1 MLLINFGKIMNKIF
15 YHKSPPML
23 NDRLSVWARMDGPFV
38 QQQQV
43 QPTSTLLNQIP
54 NPMKGWTKNKKL
66 VRGLMIF
73 PGTKWCGAGDVA
85 DSYDDLGYHR
95 EADKCCR

>member
-1 MLLINFGKIMNKIF
+1 MT
-15 YHKSPPML
+15 PMI
-23 NDRLSVWARMDGPFV
+23 NDRLSVWARMDSPFV
-38 QQQQV
+38 QQQQHV
-43 QPTSTLLNQIP
+43 QPSSTLLNQIP